1 MIYMNIIGNAL
12 STGGISENDF
22 SLLRIIYDNSSIT
35 ETGTVTISK
44 DSFSKTLQSRL
55 RNDNTNSYSYY
66 TTIPSTEFSSSQPF
80 SISADTESYFG
91 SMSMLIPSSGF
102 YHDKIVLNKK
112 ELVIWD
118 GSLYSSS
125 PSSSPAGGF
134 TALKGTVSSQ
144 TDSITYT
151 SASPAGVSYTENN
164 NDYGGIRTNNPISF
178 NGYRKLNI
186 TFNNINSWQYDG
198 SSPADPDYRAE
209 VLIGTGSTNQL
220 SDHGY
225 PTGGSFTHV
234 DKWYAT
240 NVPVTSHIANQSA
253 DFSVTYSTSYT
264 DSYYIYILVASGEKS
279 GAGKGQLKISKI
291 WLEK

>member
-1 MIYMNIIGNAL
+1 MSIIGNAL
-12 STGGISENDF
+12 SAGGISENDF

-35 ETGTVTISK
+35 ETGTITISK

-66 TTIPSTEFSSSQPF
+66 ATIPSTEFSSSQPF

-91 SMSMLIPSSGF
+91 SMSILIPDSGF

-112 ELVIWD
+112 EFVIWD
-118 GSLYSSS
+118 SSLYNST

-134 TALKGTVSSQ
+134 TALKGTASGQSDTIAYSSG
-144 TDSITYT
+144 
-151 SASPAGVSYTENN
+151 SPALVSYTENN
-164 NDYGGIRTNNPISF
+164 NDYGGIRINNPISF
-178 NGYRKLNI
+178 NGYSKLKI
-186 TFNNINSWQYDG
+186 TFNNINSWQYSG
-198 SSPADPDYRAE
+198 TSPADPSYVAK
-209 VLIGTGSTNQL
+209 VVIGTGSTNQL

-234 DKWYAT
+234 DNWQMTY
-240 NVPVTSHIANQSA
+240 VGSDSHISNISTN
-253 DFSVTYSTSYT
+253 FSVAYSSGYT
-264 DSYYIYILVASGEKS
+264 GNYYIYMLVASGEKS
-279 GAGKGQLKISKI
+279 GAGKGQLQISKI

>member
-1 MIYMNIIGNAL
+1 MSIIGNAL
-12 STGGISENDF
+12 SAGGISENDF

-66 TTIPSTEFSSSQPF
+66 ATIPSTEFSSSHPF

-112 ELVIWD
+112 EFVIWD
-118 GSLYSSS
+118 SSLYNSS

-134 TALKGTVSSQ
+134 TALKGTASSQ
-144 TDSITYT
+144 SDTITY
-151 SASPAGVSYTENN
+151 SSGSPAVVSYTENN
-164 NDYGGIRTNNPISF
+164 NDYGGIRINNAIPF
-178 NGYRKLNI
+178 NGYSRLKI
-186 TFNNINSWQYDG
+186 TFNNINSWQYSG
-198 SSPADPDYRAE
+198 TSPADPSYVAK
-209 VLIGTGSTNQL
+209 VVIGTGSTNQL
-220 SDHGY
+220 SDNGY

-234 DKWYAT
+234 DNWQMTY
-240 NVPVTSHIANQSA
+240 VGSDSHISNISTN
-253 DFSVTYSTSYT
+253 FSVAYSSGYT
-264 DSYYIYILVASGEKS
+264 GNYYIYMLVASGEKS
-279 GAGKGQLKISKI
+279 GAGKGQLQISKI

>member
-1 MIYMNIIGNAL
+1 MNIIGNAL
-12 STGGISENDF
+12 SAGGISENDF

-35 ETGTVTISK
+35 ETGTITISK

-91 SMSMLIPSSGF
+91 SMSMLIPDSGF

-112 ELVIWD
+112 EFVIWD
-118 GSLYSSS
+118 SSLYNSS

-134 TALKGTVSSQ
+134 TALKGTASSQ
-144 TDSITYT
+144 SDTIAYS
-151 SASPAGVSYTENN
+151 SGSPALVSYTENN
-164 NDYGGIRTNNPISF
+164 NDYGGIRTNNAISF
-178 NGYRKLNI
+178 NGYHKLKI
-186 TFNNINSWQYDG
+186 TFDNINSWQYEG
-198 SSPADPDYRAE
+198 TSPADPSYRAE

-220 SDHGY
+220 SEHGY

-234 DKWYAT
+234 DSWYAT
-240 NVPVTSHIANQSA
+240 DVSTSSHVINQSVN
-253 DFSVTYSTSYT
+253 FSVSYSTGYT
-264 DSYYIYILVASGEKS
+264 GSYYIYILVASGEKS
-279 GAGKGQLKISKI
+279 GVGKGQLKISKI